1 MSGYK
6 HEIIIINAF
15 SATVVQRLSNLPSLE
30 NIVPERGDLISVDDD
45 LYKVMSR
52 KYDYNT
58 EVVATGQDSNDVT
71 LLVTVVLY
79 VGRAQSE
86 KAIFGN

>member
-15 SATVVQRLSNLPSLE
+15 SSTVVQRL
-30 NIVPERGDLISVDDD
+30 
-45 LYKVMSR
+45 MSR

-86 KAIFGN
+86 KAVFGN